1 MPSTKDT
8 FLLFRSADL
17 YVVRKADDVVIK
29 DDDANARGGRLA
41 IVARRNRYG
50 IGTAMVIDPSI
61 IIESMEIV
69 MNCGENGGNTLL
81 WRRQGGENGGKNHW
95 R

>member
-1 MPSTKDT
+1 LLGGIAAAAADDDEVGTTMPSTKDT

-41 IVARRNRYG
+41 IVARRNRFG

-61 IIESMEIV
+61 IESSSMAMIV
-69 MNCGENGGNTLL
+69 LVV
-81 WRRQGGENGGKNHW
+81 
-95 R
+95 

>member
-8 FLLFRSADL
+8 RLLFRSADL

-41 IVARRNRYG
+41 IVARRNRFG
-50 IGTAMVIDPSI
+50 IGTDMVIDPSI
-61 IIESMEIV
+61 IIDSSSMAIACDSESHE
-69 MNCGENGGNTLL
+69 LL
-81 WRRQGGENGGKNHW
+81 W
-95 R
+95 